1 MMPRRLLFVD
11 DEPMVLDGL
20 RRALCE
26 MRFEWETKFID
37 SAYRA
42 DVTNVHRLNLSDRP
56 AVYRSPH
63 HEPTRENSKAKRRD

>member
-26 MRFEWETKFID
+26 MRFEWETKFVD

-42 DVTNVHRLNLSDRP
+42 NVTSLHRLGLSDRP
-56 AVYRSPH
+56 AVYRNPH
-63 HEPTRENSKAKRRD
+63 LGPTRESSKSKSRD